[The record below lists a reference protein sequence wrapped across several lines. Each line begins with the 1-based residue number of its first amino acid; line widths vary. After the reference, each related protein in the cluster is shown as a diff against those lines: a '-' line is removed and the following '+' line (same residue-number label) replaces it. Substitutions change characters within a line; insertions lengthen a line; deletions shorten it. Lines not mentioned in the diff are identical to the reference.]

1 MEYLL
6 DSNIFI
12 QSRKQLPMDVWVTFW
27 QRMAELAQSGS
38 IVSCEKVKDE
48 IDNDDVYDWVKANA
62 PKGFFKPLDAQ
73 TMVSYAEVQQWA
85 AGQAFTESAKSD
97 FATVADAFLIAMAK
111 AKGMTVVTLEK
122 SNPLRK
128 SRVMIPDACE
138 AIGARCLD
146 LNDALRELGV
156 TI

>member
-27 QRMAELAQSGS
+27 QRMAELAQSGR

-62 PKGFFKPLDAQ
+62 PKEFFKPLDAQ
-73 TMVSYAEVQQWA
+73 TLVSYAEVQQWA

-97 FATVADAFLIAMAK
+97 FATVADGFLIAMAK
-111 AKGMTVVTLEK
+111 AKGMTMVTLEK

-128 SRVMIPDACE
+128 NRVMIPDACE

>member
-1 MEYLL
+1 M
-6 DSNIFI
+6 
-12 QSRKQLPMDVWVTFW
+12 
-27 QRMAELAQSGS
+27 
-38 IVSCEKVKDE
+38 KDE

-85 AGQAFTESAKSD
+85 AGQAFTESAKLD
-97 FATVADAFLIAMAK
+97 FATVADAFLVAMAK
-111 AKGMTVVTLEK
+111 AKGMTMVTLEK

-128 SRVMIPDACE
+128 NRVMIPDACE

>member
-27 QRMAELAQSGS
+27 QRMAELAQDGR

-48 IDNDDVYDWVKANA
+48 IDNDDVYDWVKSNA
-62 PKGFFKPLDAQ
+62 PKGFFKPLDAE
-73 TMVSYAEVQQWA
+73 TMISYAEVQQWA
-85 AGQAFTESAKSD
+85 AGQAFSEAAKSD
-97 FATVADAFLIAMAK
+97 FASVADGFLIAMAK
-111 AKGMTVVTLEK
+111 AKGLTVVTLEK

>member
-27 QRMAELAQSGS
+27 QRMAELAQDGR

-48 IDNDDVYDWVKANA
+48 IDNDDVYDWVKENA

-85 AGQAFTESAKSD
+85 SGQPFTETAKSD
-97 FATVADAFLIAMAK
+97 FATVADGFLIAMAK

-128 SRVMIPDACE
+128 SRVMIPDACA